1 MIAPWS
7 GVRTRRIWKAARES
21 AREGKDGLEGFGGL
35 KRRLGTKSRM
45 RDMRG
50 EIEWF
55 LDAIVLVRDIGAL
68 AMILGDM
75 TGRMGFGHF
84 ALTHHANLRDAP
96 GAIIRLHDYPDAW
109 VDYFDRHRLGLSDP
123 VHRASHRT
131 LVGFRWTRIPDLI
144 QMTPCDH
151 KLLELAQD
159 HGLADGFTVPANIA
173 GEATGSCSFAIGPGD
188 ALPADALLWAQL
200 AGTAA
205 FEAARRIW
213 LAGTGPPGPRP
224 QLTDRQRDCL
234 IWAARGK
241 TAWESGRI
249 LGISE
254 ETVVRHL
261 KQARER
267 YGVEKQTSLL
277 IHALFDGIISFS
289 DIFGH

>member
-1 MIAPWS
+1 MIVTGS
-7 GVRTRRIWKAARES
+7 SVRALRIWKAAPRP
-21 AREGKDGLEGFGGL
+21 ALAGKDDSEESGGL
-35 KRRLGTKSRM
+35 RRCLASGSRM

-55 LDAIVLVRDIGAL
+55 LGAIALAGNIDAL
-68 AMILGDM
+68 AMLLGEM
-75 TGRMGFGHF
+75 TARMGFGHY
-84 ALTHHANLRDAP
+84 ALTHHANPLDRPRAM
-96 GAIIRLHDYPDAW
+96 IRVHNYPEAW

-123 VHRASHRT
+123 VHRASHHM
-131 LVGFRWTRIPDLI
+131 VAGFRWNVVPDLI
-144 QMTPCDH
+144 EMTPGDH
-151 KLLELAQD
+151 RLFDLAHD
-159 HGLADGFTVPANIA
+159 HGLADGFTVPANII
-173 GEATGSCSFAIGPGD
+173 GEATGSCSFATGPGCDFPDD
-188 ALPADALLWAQL
+188 AIHWAQL
-200 AGTAA
+200 AGVGA

-213 LAGTGPPGPRP
+213 RTRSGPPPPRP

-241 TAWESGRI
+241 TAWESSRI

-277 IHALFDGIISFS
+277 IRALFDGIISFS